1 MVKGKII
8 EYLKALS
15 REEFERLNDFLH
27 SPVFINSKTA
37 RAFYS
42 FAKKKKRDDRIIEFT
57 WKDISDYV
65 YKGEKYNENRVMKL
79 VSDFCKI
86 LERYFEFLIFEK
98 DERYRKNALLQS
110 LRKRELKKHF
120 QKEYEEIDF
129 KDINITADDC
139 YYAYANYLEKS
150 IVVKKIDLKIMES
163 KFGDIITFVK
173 LEHLIMKAMNKSDAP
188 IYLEKEILT
197 YLHKNEGKLLKEFP
211 SLYYRYQVYKM
222 FTAKEQ
228 MKIYYEL
235 KRFLGKNGKKFDKQV
250 MDYFRNSLLISRIKI
265 REARFT

>member
-120 QKEYEEIDF
+120 QREYEEIDF

-139 YYAYANYLEKS
+139 YYAYANYLEKC
-150 IVVKKIDLKIMES
+150 IVGKKIDLKIMES

-173 LEHLIMKAMNKSDAP
+173 LEHLIIRAMNKADTP
-188 IYLEKEILT
+188 VYLEKEILT

-222 FTAKEQ
+222 LTSKEHV
-228 MKIYYEL
+228 KIFYEL
-235 KRFLGKNGKKFDKQV
+235 KKIINKSEAKISNDVLGYFNNKLEFIRSVIIKK
-250 MDYFRNSLLISRIKI
+250 
-265 REARFT
+265 

>member
-8 EYLKALS
+8 EYLKVLS
-15 REEFERLNDFLH
+15 HEEFERLDDFLH

-79 VSDFCKI
+79 VSDFCKT

-98 DERYRKNALLQS
+98 DEKYRKNALLQS

-120 QKEYEEIDF
+120 QKEFEEIDF

-139 YYAYANYLEKS
+139 YYAYTNYLEKC
-150 IVVKKIDLKIMES
+150 IVGKKIDLKIMES
-163 KFGDIITFVK
+163 KFGDIVTFVK
-173 LEHLIMKAMNKSDAP
+173 LEHLIIKAMNKADAP
-188 IYLEKEILT
+188 VYLEKEILA
-197 YLHKNEGKLLKEFP
+197 YLQKNEGKLLKEFP

-222 FTAKEQ
+222 LTSKEQ
-228 MKIYYEL
+228 VKIFYEL
-235 KRFLGKNGKKFDKQV
+235 KRFIEKNKAKLNKEV
-250 MDYFRNSLLISRIKI
+250 ADYFNINFIYMKN
-265 REARFT
+265 EWT